1 MAEKAEKIKK
11 EEVLGRLVTDVF
23 PGVIEFGLIRVF
35 QNVYK
40 TGKPQHFPIKVYKD
54 NRIKGYREN
63 YVYKLSS
70 GEIVAVYQDV
80 TERKR
85 AEQIQKILY
94 NISNAVT
101 ETDNLRDLIRRV
113 KKEVGKIIDTTN
125 FYIALY
131 DEKTDRLN
139 IPFYH
144 DEKDTITSAP
154 ADKTLS
160 KMVIELNQP
169 LLVDDTMKE
178 NLIKAGK
185 LIILGSRS
193 KVWLGVPL
201 KIEGKAIGVVAVQN
215 YRDQNAY
222 TESDK
227 EIFEFIADQISVSV
241 YRKKIEEDLRNAL
254 MKAEESDRLK
264 SAFLANMS
272 HEIRTPMNG
281 IMGFASLLKEP
292 DLTGEEIRNYTDI
305 IIKSGER
312 MLNIINNLIDISKIE
327 AGQISLTLSDCN
339 INEQL
344 NYLQMFFYPEAK
356 KKNLNLTYTTEFTDD
371 ESAIITDSEKLYAIL
386 SNLIKNSLKFTH
398 KGSIEFGYRKK
409 SGFLEFYVKDTG
421 IGIPKNRQEAIFDRF
436 VQADIEDKE
445 VYEGAGLGLSI
456 TKAFVELLGGEI
468 WLESVVDQGTC
479 FYFTIPLKKANGTSV
494 KETKKA
500 EKTEKESIVNKF
512 MFGDLKVMIAEDESV
527 SDQYLTAV
535 ISEITGNIFH
545 ARTGKEAVEIFKK
558 NPDIDLI
565 LMDIKMPVMNGYEA
579 TKEIRKLS
587 KEVVIIGQTAYAMF
601 GDREKVIKAGC
612 NEYITKPVDKEEL
625 TELIN
630 SYFNKG

>member
-1 MAEKAEKIKK
+1 
-11 EEVLGRLVTDVF
+11 
-23 PGVIEFGLIRVF
+23 
-35 QNVYK
+35 
-40 TGKPQHFPIKVYKD
+40 
-54 NRIKGYREN
+54 
-63 YVYKLSS
+63 
-70 GEIVAVYQDV
+70 
-80 TERKR
+80 
-85 AEQIQKILY
+85 
-94 NISNAVT
+94 
-101 ETDNLRDLIRRV
+101 
-113 KKEVGKIIDTTN
+113 
-125 FYIALY
+125 
-131 DEKTDRLN
+131 
-139 IPFYH
+139 
-144 DEKDTITSAP
+144 
-154 ADKTLS
+154 
-160 KMVIELNQP
+160 
-169 LLVDDTMKE
+169 
-178 NLIKAGK
+178 
-185 LIILGSRS
+185 
-193 KVWLGVPL
+193 
-201 KIEGKAIGVVAVQN
+201 
-215 YRDQNAY
+215 
-222 TESDK
+222 
-227 EIFEFIADQISVSV
+227 
-241 YRKKIEEDLRNAL
+241 
-254 MKAEESDRLK
+254 
-264 SAFLANMS
+264 
-272 HEIRTPMNG
+272 
-281 IMGFASLLKEP
+281 
-292 DLTGEEIRNYTDI
+292 
-305 IIKSGER
+305 

-344 NYLQMFFYPEAK
+344 NYLQIFFYPEAK

-371 ESAIITDSEKLYAIL
+371 ESVIITDSEKLYAIL

-601 GDREKVIKAGC
+601 GDREKVINAGC
-612 NEYITKPVDKEEL
+612 NEYISKPVDKEEL